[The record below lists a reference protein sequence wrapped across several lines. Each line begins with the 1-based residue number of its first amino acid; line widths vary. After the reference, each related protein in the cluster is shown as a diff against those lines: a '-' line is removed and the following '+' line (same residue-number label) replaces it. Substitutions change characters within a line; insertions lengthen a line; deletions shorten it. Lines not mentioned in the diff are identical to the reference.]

1 MIKCG
6 TCSAN
11 KFITKMERGQ
21 RTRLQRDMWK
31 LCDENRK
38 LGGKHWKR
46 VIKRFGFTENE
57 VWQNAGGQIPPASGG
72 NLDRLVGDSGGD
84 A

>member
-1 MIKCG
+1 
-6 TCSAN
+6 
-11 KFITKMERGQ
+11 MERGQ

-57 VWQNAGGQIPPASGG
+57 VWQNEKAERSA
-72 NLDRLVGDSGGD
+72 RE
-84 A
+84 

>member
-1 MIKCG
+1 MLVQDAKRDKGGDKMNNCG
-6 TCSAN
+6 ICSAN
-11 KFITKMERGQ
+11 KFIAKMERGQ

-38 LGGKHWKR
+38 LGGKYWKR

-57 VWQNAGGQIPPASGG
+57 VWP
-72 NLDRLVGDSGGD
+72 
-84 A
+84 

>member
-1 MIKCG
+1 MIKCE

-11 KFITKMERGQ
+11 EFITKMERGQ
-21 RTRLQRDMWK
+21 RTRLQRDMWE

-38 LGGKHWKR
+38 LGGKHWKS

-57 VWQNAGGQIPPASGG
+57 VWQNARLQGCERSEHTLQGVVGGSE
-72 NLDRLVGDSGGD
+72 
-84 A
+84 